1 MTWLREHQRIWRTV
15 ILFLLVVSFMGP
27 WTGDRI
33 SVPAEYDCSGPYI
46 RTEGDMCDMIGF
58 VGIIVGFLS
67 MTGSLIEGTL
77 APADLLR
84 SLLFTGSYFL
94 YILPVFSTF
103 FLLLFGER
111 QFKLTILTWS
121 LAIITFIFWSV
132 IGAFPPSWMWGL
144 RFYVGVA
151 IGALALELLAFLTG
165 MGSELAGMRRAD
177 YR

>member
-1 MTWLREHQRIWRTV
+1 MTWLREHQHIWRTV

-46 RTEGDMCDMIGF
+46 RTEGDMCDVIGF

-67 MTGSLIEGTL
+67 VTGSLIEGTL
-77 APADLLR
+77 APVDLLR

-103 FLLLFGER
+103 FLLLLGER
-111 QFKLTILTWS
+111 QFKLNILAWS

-144 RFYVGVA
+144 RFYVGLA
-151 IGALALELLAFLTG
+151 LGALVVELSAFV
-165 MGSELAGMRRAD
+165 AD
-177 YR
+177 KQSGVAQAREG